1 MPVITFA
8 NSKGGSGKT
17 TTALLLGCFLAQKTG
32 VTIIDADPRRPISSW
47 AQKPGAVPE
56 RLSVAGGVTEENIL
70 ELIEKAAAKDAF
82 VIVDLE
88 GTSSKT
94 MGYAI
99 SASDFI
105 VIPCKEQ
112 QQDAEAAVQVIK
124 NMKLDFKMMRREI
137 PFALLFTMTKYVKS
151 RASKIIV
158 QQFKESPIPT
168 FNTEIYDRDAYSQ
181 IFLRGGTIYDL
192 GKTSNNLEKAYENIA
207 EFGAELIAKIRES
220 EREAAA

>member
-32 VTIIDADPRRPISSW
+32 VTIIDADPRRPITSW
-47 AQKPGAVPE
+47 SQKDGAVPE

-151 RASKIIV
+151 RSSNIII

-168 FNTEIYDRDAYSQ
+168 FDTEIFERDAYSQ

-192 GKTSNNLEKAYENIA
+192 GTKSNNLVKACENIA
-207 EFGAELIAKIRES
+207 DFAAELIGKIRQTA
-220 EREAAA
+220 REAA

>member
-1 MPVITFA
+1 MPVISFA

-17 TTALLLGCFLAQKTG
+17 TTALLLGCYLAQKTN
-32 VTIIDADPRRPISSW
+32 VTIIDADPRSPITSW
-47 AQKPGAVPE
+47 AQKEGGVPS
-56 RLSVAGGVTEENIL
+56 RLSVANGVTEQNIL
-70 ELIEKAAAKDAF
+70 DLIEKAAAKDAF

-137 PFALLFTMTKYVKS
+137 PFAILFTMTKFVKS

-158 QQFKESPIPT
+158 EQFRASPIPT
-168 FNTEIYDRDAYSQ
+168 FDTEIYDRDAYSQ

-192 GKTSNNLEKAYENIA
+192 GSTSNNLEKAFENVSA
-207 EFGAELIAKIRES
+207 FANELIGKIRQS
-220 EREAAA
+220 VSEAA

>member
-32 VTIIDADPRRPISSW
+32 VTIIDADPRHPITSW
-47 AQKPGAVPE
+47 SQKPGAVPE
-56 RLSVAGGVTEENIL
+56 RLSVAGGVTEQNIL

-137 PFALLFTMTKYVKS
+137 PFALLFTMTKFVKS

-158 QQFKESPIPT
+158 SQFKESPIPT

-192 GKTSNNLEKAYENIA
+192 GGTSNNLEKAYDNIA
-207 EFGAELIAKIRES
+207 EFGAEIIAKIRES
-220 EREAAA
+220 EQEVAA